1 MTTLH
6 RPLGWLA
13 AAVLVALALGCAK
26 TRPAAPAGS
35 PETVENDHT
44 PAGPA
49 DGRQVFEQNCAKC
62 HSVRGAAAAPA
73 GGPGK
78 KKGGGPDL
86 SKVAADPEHTAE
98 WLAEHVRDPRSHRPD
113 SRMPRFGGKLS
124 DDEIR
129 AVAGYMTGLK

>member
-13 AAVLVALALGCAK
+13 ATALLALALGCGK
-26 TRPAAPAGS
+26 TKPAAQAGS
-35 PETVENDHT
+35 PETVENDYT

-49 DGRQVFEQNCAKC
+49 DGRQVFEQNC
-62 HSVRGAAAAPA
+62 
-73 GGPGK
+73 
-78 KKGGGPDL
+78 GGPDL